1 MGAKLH
7 DYNLDAPP
15 VTGMLSK
22 SAIIQF
28 WKGDLVMIKEAVY
41 NGYDI
46 VNSYHEFTYLDYS
59 SISLQKLMNLILFQ
73 KIWRRSIIKRY

>member
-1 MGAKLH
+1 MGWNDIMGAKLH

-59 SISLQKLMNLILFQ
+59 SISCKSL
-73 KIWRRSIIKRY
+73 